1 MIVAGGTL
9 CRAWS
14 LGKRSREKFRLKIR
28 VCVIVLLLVAPS
40 AVLPQNGGE
49 SLAKPRMDSLGK
61 KNYFLP
67 LAEGAAANG
76 MVWAF
81 DRWALNADYAD
92 ISVHTMKQN
101 LQTGFVWDNDNI
113 STNMFFVIGNFTI
126 LWCSYF
132 MYITICFISFR
143 VFLSDF
149 TDKNSKVVLIFPY
162 IF

>member
-101 LQTGFVWDNDNI
+101 LQTSPTMKKRLLSFASKWKDCLLTNGI
-113 STNMFFVIGNFTI
+113 SVYPSTSCPPRFCTLKEFSCPLKSV
-126 LWCSYF
+126 
-132 MYITICFISFR
+132 
-143 VFLSDF
+143 
-149 TDKNSKVVLIFPY
+149 
-162 IF
+162 